1 MPRKTSF
8 CNAALLRS
16 DIKRYWPLLFLY
28 VAVWVVILPMQI
40 LSASR
45 ECDGVAEGIMTVLQL
60 RQHNVIIQSIPASVV
75 MSLLFGCFAAM
86 AVWSY
91 LMSGRTVGLMHALPV
106 TRTQAFFSH
115 VLSALGA
122 LTAGNVLI
130 FLLTALCSAGFSY
143 VDWAALG
150 TWLLLTELMAL
161 FFFALGSLCA
171 MVTGWLLAVPVL
183 YGAMNVIALLL
194 YAVISTMTQMFYFG
208 YSSSDIPEFI
218 TWLTPVGRIW
228 DAVANGGAQP
238 IDVQFREPIGTQSYQ
253 RVQLPASAFS
263 TCIIYAAVGIAL
275 LALVWWLYK
284 KRPSETAGDAMSFR
298 WLRPIARWSIGLCG
312 GLGLGLFLR
321 YTAFIDGGFACLL
334 ICQLVMGVI
343 CFFAAQMLLQK
354 TFRVFRRS
362 WKELAAL
369 AAAMVALTLA
379 IRADI
384 LGVQY
389 RVPDVPQ
396 VDNVRVMVSRCEG
409 GNFLASDSTAI
420 ETVTSLHRAIL
431 DQGPENADDS
441 RVLYVS
447 FYYTMKNGQE
457 IRRNYGIAEREGAET
472 YRKINQLLNLPQ
484 ARSYAVG
491 INDLTDEELDTV
503 RGGFV
508 EDSDTGFSVDLT
520 REQALALCR
529 AAQQDVHGHVGGV
542 GAKLGVVDAAGGE
555 RAGRDEAV
563 RAGIEWDAALGQ
575 CLGDSGG
582 SGHDDVIGRGKDGVD
597 LAHHAGRGGHDLIV
611 GVACLFD
618 VGNALGIEVSLGF
631 GNGGRGVGFRVGVEQ
646 ADGLDVRLDG
656 KHHIHDGLG
665 VQRIGGA
672 GHIVNVGQVGGSGV
686 GDRRIDDRGLGGL
699 AGGGHALGGQRSNGD
714 DRIIPIRDDLRADL
728 VQRCGVILAV
738 EVLVLDCN
746 ALLGSL
752 GVQLGLNRHADLI
765 EAGMIQL
772 LHNGNLVALG
782 SGIGC
787 AFCGGGSCL
796 GSGGRSG
803 GIGSGAAGSQRGHH
817 SGGGQNSNKLFHD
830 KFSFICKTGN
840 VVVVEA
846 DIDRPRTHFTNSG
859 LPSFFHQAHFHASLS
874 PHA

>member
-45 ECDGVAEGIMTVLQL
+45 ECDGVADGIMTVLQM
-60 RQHNVIIQSIPASVV
+60 RQHNVIIRSIPASVV

-115 VLSALGA
+115 VLSVLGA

-208 YSSSDIPEFI
+208 YSNSDIPEFI

-238 IDVQFREPIGTQSYQ
+238 IEVQFREPIGTQSYH
-253 RVQLPASAFS
+253 RIQLPASAFS

-354 TFRVFRRS
+354 KFRIFNKR
-362 WKELAAL
+362 WWLET
-369 AAAMVALTLA
+369 AAMVLVLA
-379 IRADI
+379 AVTVCVKLDFT
-384 LGVQY
+384 GYQH
-389 RVPDVPQ
+389 RVPDAGDVTE
-396 VDNVRVMVSRCEG
+396 VRCTGVAD
-409 GNFLASDSTAI
+409 LTADDPETI
-420 ETVTSLHRAIL
+420 ETVVALHRAIL
-431 DQGPENADDS
+431 AQHDAGITPEDS
-441 RVLYVS
+441 YLASATLPGEPVVS
-447 FYYTMKNGQE
+447 VVSNEDLVIRYLHLTYTLRDGTE
-457 IRRNYGIAEREGAET
+457 LRRNYQAFVSAGTDVYRLMTELANSRDNLLGLTGLQWLERHGGADAIT
-472 YRKINQLLNLPQ
+472 GGYISRYRDG
-484 ARSYAVG
+484 AYTA
-491 INDLTDEELDTV
+491 LT
-503 RGGFV
+503 
-508 EDSDTGFSVDLT
+508 
-520 REQALALCR
+520 
-529 AAQQDVHGHVGGV
+529 AQQAKELVHLIYADV
-542 GAKLGVVDAAGGE
+542 DSAAN
-555 RAGRDEAV
+555 A
-563 RAGIEWDAALGQ
+563 I
-575 CLGDSGG
+575 
-582 SGHDDVIGRGKDGVD
+582 DVLDNDKGLYGP
-597 LAHHAGRGGHDLIV
+597 
-611 GVACLFD
+611 
-618 VGNALGIEVSLGF
+618 N
-631 GNGGRGVGFRVGVEQ
+631 GVEQ
-646 ADGLDVRLDG
+646 SISLYLTPLEGETRDISLDLPLFCTRAWEFVNGLEFDVPVDGEAYETYYEDIIVKDYLD
-656 KHHIHDGLG
+656 
-665 VQRIGGA
+665 
-672 GHIVNVGQVGGSGV
+672 
-686 GDRRIDDRGLGGL
+686 
-699 AGGGHALGGQRSNGD
+699 
-714 DRIIPIRDDLRADL
+714 
-728 VQRCGVILAV
+728 
-738 EVLVLDCN
+738 
-746 ALLGSL
+746 
-752 GVQLGLNRHADLI
+752 
-765 EAGMIQL
+765 
-772 LHNGNLVALG
+772 
-782 SGIGC
+782 
-787 AFCGGGSCL
+787 
-796 GSGGRSG
+796 
-803 GIGSGAAGSQRGHH
+803 
-817 SGGGQNSNKLFHD
+817 
-830 KFSFICKTGN
+830 
-840 VVVVEA
+840 
-846 DIDRPRTHFTNSG
+846 
-859 LPSFFHQAHFHASLS
+859 
-874 PHA
+874 

>member
-208 YSSSDIPEFI
+208 YSNSDIPEFI

-238 IDVQFREPIGTQSYQ
+238 IEVQFREPIGTQSYQ

-354 TFRVFRRS
+354 KFRIFNKR
-362 WKELAAL
+362 WWLET
-369 AAAMVALTLA
+369 AAMVLVLA
-379 IRADI
+379 AVTVCVKLDFT
-384 LGVQY
+384 GYQH
-389 RVPDVPQ
+389 RVPDADDVTE
-396 VDNVRVMVSRCEG
+396 VRCTGVAD
-409 GNFLASDSTAI
+409 LTADDPETI
-420 ETVTSLHRAIL
+420 ETVVALHRAIL
-431 DQGPENADDS
+431 AQHDAGITPEDS
-441 RVLYVS
+441 YPTSATVASDPAGSSEELVVRYLRLT
-447 FYYTMKNGQE
+447 YTLRDGTE
-457 IRRNYGIAEREGAET
+457 LR
-472 YRKINQLLNLPQ
+472 
-484 ARSYAVG
+484 RSYQAFVSAG
-491 INDLTDEELDTV
+491 TDVYRLMTELANSRDNLLGLTGLQWLE
-503 RGGFV
+503 RHGGA
-508 EDSDTGFSVDLT
+508 DAITGGYISRYRDGAYAALT
-520 REQALALCR
+520 
-529 AAQQDVHGHVGGV
+529 AQQAQELVHLIYADV
-542 GAKLGVVDAAGGE
+542 
-555 RAGRDEAV
+555 
-563 RAGIEWDAALGQ
+563 
-575 CLGDSGG
+575 DS
-582 SGHDDVIGRGKDGVD
+582 
-597 LAHHAGRGGHDLIV
+597 
-611 GVACLFD
+611 
-618 VGNALGIEVSLGF
+618 
-631 GNGGRGVGFRVGVEQ
+631 
-646 ADGLDVRLDG
+646 
-656 KHHIHDGLG
+656 
-665 VQRIGGA
+665 
-672 GHIVNVGQVGGSGV
+672 
-686 GDRRIDDRGLGGL
+686 
-699 AGGGHALGGQRSNGD
+699 
-714 DRIIPIRDDLRADL
+714 
-728 VQRCGVILAV
+728 
-738 EVLVLDCN
+738 
-746 ALLGSL
+746 
-752 GVQLGLNRHADLI
+752 
-765 EAGMIQL
+765 
-772 LHNGNLVALG
+772 
-782 SGIGC
+782 
-787 AFCGGGSCL
+787 
-796 GSGGRSG
+796 
-803 GIGSGAAGSQRGHH
+803 
-817 SGGGQNSNKLFHD
+817 
-830 KFSFICKTGN
+830 
-840 VVVVEA
+840 
-846 DIDRPRTHFTNSG
+846 
-859 LPSFFHQAHFHASLS
+859 
-874 PHA
+874 

>member
-115 VLSALGA
+115 ILSVLGA

-183 YGAMNVIALLL
+183 YGAMNVVALLL

-238 IDVQFREPIGTQSYQ
+238 IEVQLPIGTQSYH
-253 RVQLPASAFS
+253 RLQLPASAFS

-298 WLRPIARWSIGLCG
+298 WLQPIARWSIGLCG
-312 GLGLGLFLR
+312 GWGLGLFLN
-321 YTAFIDGGFACLL
+321 YVMLGSSSFAGLL

-354 TFRVFRRS
+354 KFRIFNKR
-362 WKELAAL
+362 WWLET
-369 AAAMVALTLA
+369 AAMVLVLA
-379 IRADI
+379 AVTVCVKLDFT
-384 LGVQY
+384 GYQH
-389 RVPDVPQ
+389 RVPDADDVTE
-396 VDNVRVMVSRCEG
+396 VRCTGVAD
-409 GNFLASDSTAI
+409 LTADDPETI
-420 ETVTSLHRAIL
+420 ETVVALHRAIL
-431 DQGPENADDS
+431 AQHDAGITPEDS
-441 RVLYVS
+441 YPASATLPGEPVVS
-447 FYYTMKNGQE
+447 VVSNEDLVIRYLRLTYTLRDGTE
-457 IRRNYGIAEREGAET
+457 LRRNYQVFVSAGTDVYRLMTELANSRDNLLGLTGLQWLERYGGADAVNGGYISR
-472 YRKINQLLNLPQ
+472 YRDG
-484 ARSYAVG
+484 AYAV
-491 INDLTDEELDTV
+491 LT
-503 RGGFV
+503 
-508 EDSDTGFSVDLT
+508 
-520 REQALALCR
+520 
-529 AAQQDVHGHVGGV
+529 AQQAKELVHLIYADV
-542 GAKLGVVDAAGGE
+542 DS
-555 RAGRDEAV
+555 AV
-563 RAGIEWDAALGQ
+563 NVI
-575 CLGDSGG
+575 
-582 SGHDDVIGRGKDGVD
+582 DVLDNDKGLYGP
-597 LAHHAGRGGHDLIV
+597 
-611 GVACLFD
+611 
-618 VGNALGIEVSLGF
+618 N
-631 GNGGRGVGFRVGVEQ
+631 GVEQ
-646 ADGLDVRLDG
+646 SINLYLTPSEGDPKDISLDLPLFCTRAWEFMDELEFDVPVDGE
-656 KHHIHDGLG
+656 
-665 VQRIGGA
+665 
-672 GHIVNVGQVGGSGV
+672 
-686 GDRRIDDRGLGGL
+686 
-699 AGGGHALGGQRSNGD
+699 
-714 DRIIPIRDDLRADL
+714 PY
-728 VQRCGVILAV
+728 
-738 EVLVLDCN
+738 
-746 ALLGSL
+746 
-752 GVQLGLNRHADLI
+752 
-765 EAGMIQL
+765 EAY
-772 LHNGNLVALG
+772 V
-782 SGIGC
+782 
-787 AFCGGGSCL
+787 
-796 GSGGRSG
+796 
-803 GIGSGAAGSQRGHH
+803 
-817 SGGGQNSNKLFHD
+817 KD
-830 KFSFICKTGN
+830 Y
-840 VVVVEA
+840 V
-846 DIDRPRTHFTNSG
+846 D
-859 LPSFFHQAHFHASLS
+859 
-874 PHA
+874 